1 MVTSCIFAVD
11 CTIQQ
16 FAKLIG
22 RSVTFTK
29 TLSYMGIVDWRLS
42 GVSLFWSLRDYLCSY
57 LPPWDRKIEI
67 AAIVERLKL
76 PPLPRVQLE
85 NIKNCFIL
93 NCYIKKAAFIL
104 ATLKILTKLTG
115 ENFKAQIAATSTY
128 IETLRDWLIIEQ
140 WRLKKKFQTLP
151 SNILL
156 VLLARYADCLSW
168 WQVADNTSYS
178 LSHVKRLHRQG
189 LFLLAQE

>member
-1 MVTSCIFAVD
+1 MVTSCK
-11 CTIQQ
+11 IQQ

-42 GVSLFWSLRDYLCSY
+42 GVILFWSLRDYLCSY
-57 LPPWDRKIEI
+57 LPPWERKIEI

-76 PPLPRVQLE
+76 PPLPRVKLE
-85 NIKNCFIL
+85 NIKNCFLL

-115 ENFKAQIAATSTY
+115 ENFRSQIAAASTY
-128 IETLRDWLIIEQ
+128 IETLQDWLTMAIEEKVSNSAFQ
-140 WRLKKKFQTLP
+140 YSACPTCQIRRLF
-151 SNILL
+151 IL
-156 VLLARYADCLSW
+156 AASCR
-168 WQVADNTSYS
+168 
-178 LSHVKRLHRQG
+178 
-189 LFLLAQE
+189 